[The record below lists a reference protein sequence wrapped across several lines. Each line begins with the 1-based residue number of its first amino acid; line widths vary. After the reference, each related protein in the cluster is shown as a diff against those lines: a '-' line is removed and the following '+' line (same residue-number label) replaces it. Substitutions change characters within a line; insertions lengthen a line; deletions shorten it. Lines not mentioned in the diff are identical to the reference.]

1 MNRNS
6 SPQPFTRFPRLP
18 LVCLASLSLLACGA
32 SARAQAPLQDSAPAQ
47 LFQAQ
52 AAANALQAEV
62 LELDGKIDARVD
74 EIVALLKGV
83 QDSTETKTEV
93 QSVKKEAIESLKK
106 WVQVYAQERGRRLG
120 QLQGPG
126 GSAAARAELQT
137 QVAAIDA
144 ELNGRVDQIVELAA
158 SMSTSKDVERY
169 ETYYADWGVARVETD
184 EYRANKRQ
192 GSRADQAQSGVAE
205 ELEKAIAGLER
216 DIALVP
222 QRLPRDR
229 QPAELDRLQALL
241 DARRA
246 DLRALDGAYPAESR
260 PVGDREADQLERDLH
275 AAQQDVRALW
285 SQLLAKANQLS
296 AERQRVRQLEARVN
310 SGAAEAPAAAE

>member
-6 SPQPFTRFPRLP
+6 SPQPSPRFSRRP
-18 LVCLASLSLLACGA
+18 LVGLACLALLACGP
-32 SARAQAPLQDSAPAQ
+32 SARAQDVASAQ
-47 LFQAQ
+47 LAQAQ
-52 AAANALQAEV
+52 AAANALQADV
-62 LELDGKIDARVD
+62 LELDAKIDARVD
-74 EIVALLKGV
+74 EIVALLQGA

-93 QSVKKEAIESLKK
+93 MNVKKEAIESLRK
-106 WVQVYAQERGRRLG
+106 WIQVYAQERVRRLG

-137 QVAAIDA
+137 QVAAIDS
-144 ELNGRVDQIVELAA
+144 ELNERVDQIVALAA
-158 SMSTSKDVERY
+158 SMSTSEDVRRY
-169 ETYYADWGVARVETD
+169 DTYYADWGVARVETD

-192 GSRADQAQSGVAE
+192 ISRADQTQANVAE

-216 DIALVP
+216 DIAVAP

-229 QPAELDRLQALL
+229 QRAELDRLQALL

-246 DLRALDGAYPAESR
+246 DLRALDGAYPAERRS
-260 PVGDREADQLERDLH
+260 VGDREADQLERDLH

-285 SQLLAKANQLS
+285 AQLLAKASQLS
-296 AERQRVRQLEARVN
+296 AARQRVRQLEPHVN
-310 SGAAEAPAAAE
+310 AGAAEAPAAAE

>member
-6 SPQPFTRFPRLP
+6 SPHPSPRIFRRP
-18 LVCLASLSLLACGA
+18 LVGLACLALLACGPA
-32 SARAQAPLQDSAPAQ
+32 AQAQDVAPAQ
-47 LFQAQ
+47 LAQAQ
-52 AAANALQAEV
+52 AAANALQADV
-62 LELDGKIDARVD
+62 LELDAKIDARVD
-74 EIVALLKGV
+74 EIVALLQSV

-93 QSVKKEAIESLKK
+93 MNVKKDAIAALQK
-106 WVQVYAQERGRRLG
+106 WVQAYAQERGRRLG

-144 ELNGRVDQIVELAA
+144 ELNGRVDQIVALAA

-192 GSRADQAQSGVAE
+192 GSRADQTQANVAE

-246 DLRALDGAYPAESR
+246 DLRALDSASYPAESR

-275 AAQQDVRALW
+275 AAQQDVRTLW
-285 SQLLAKANQLS
+285 TQLLAKANQLS
-296 AERQRVRQLEARVN
+296 AARQRVRQLETPVN
-310 SGAAEAPAAAE
+310 AGAADAPAAAE